1 VKKICKSVKI
11 WQNYGHESAAPFFGP
26 PCICNSPR
34 VLGVLWS
41 VLSFL
46 GDLAESCLVLSG
58 RKSVVPKR
66 ARVPPICGDDKSRA
80 DRFSDRA
87 KTFARTGN
95 DLHRL
100 ALHRRTPVASP
111 RPLAGA
117 RPINAHDTPRH
128 INQVAGRSQY
138 CRYRHL
144 PKGWDIIIIVILYWN
159 HRTCMKKTHTI
170 FGACFLWPWLGY
182 FCASTQYA
190 MFFRFCGWR
199 SRHIFNKRW
208 RKKCL

>member
-1 VKKICKSVKI
+1 MKKFCKSVKI

-100 ALHRRTPVASP
+100 ALHRRTPVASHA
-111 RPLAGA
+111 PL
-117 RPINAHDTPRH
+117 
-128 INQVAGRSQY
+128 QVRGQS
-138 CRYRHL
+138 
-144 PKGWDIIIIVILYWN
+144 
-159 HRTCMKKTHTI
+159 THTTHQDTLI
-170 FGACFLWPWLGY
+170 KLPAA
-182 FCASTQYA
+182 ASTVATDTY
-190 MFFRFCGWR
+190 
-199 SRHIFNKRW
+199 
-208 RKKCL
+208 RKVEIS